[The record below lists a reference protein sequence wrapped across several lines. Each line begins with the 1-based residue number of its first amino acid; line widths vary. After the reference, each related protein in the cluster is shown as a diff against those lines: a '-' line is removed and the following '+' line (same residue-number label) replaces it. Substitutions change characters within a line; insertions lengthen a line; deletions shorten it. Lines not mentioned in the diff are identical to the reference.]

1 MEFNK
6 SQMYELN
13 KKFKLVLLTD
23 DEDVDKFKADW
34 LIITVNW
41 DNTELS
47 LIDSLIYVIYSI
59 IVFSN

>member
-23 DEDVDKFKADW
+23 NEDVDKFKADW
-34 LIITVNW
+34 LIITVN
-41 DNTELS
+41 
-47 LIDSLIYVIYSI
+47 
-59 IVFSN
+59 